1 MKRILFIILLAL
13 ILTGCKTK
21 NSEKEDAG
29 RFEMVYRER
38 MGWGCIRIIRDNET
52 GAEYMF
58 IKDRNAGGVTQL
70 KQKTE

>member
-21 NSEKEDAG
+21 NSKKQDAG
-29 RFEMVYRER
+29 RFEMVYREQL
-38 MGWGCIRIIRDNET
+38 GLGCVRIIRDNET
-52 GAEYMF
+52 GVEYMF
-58 IKDRNAGGVTQL
+58 VEGNYSGGVTQL